1 VDIRLPV
8 PGGASARSAAACCP
22 VIACH
27 LLAIAMS
34 RLHSEFAR
42 LFLPATDAAEQ
53 APPAPTP
60 AGLLD
65 AQGHTRALVL
75 ELAAPADWARLKA
88 VWQGVQADLGLPA
101 PAIAVSG
108 TDGLQLWFSAPMPVA
123 PADARRWLE
132 ALCRRYLG
140 GLPPHRLRLY
150 PRTEPAAAA
159 GDAAPHAAPVPA
171 LQADG
176 ATWSA
181 FVAPDLVPLFEETPW
196 LDSEPSEEGQAA
208 LLERVGVMKAGWF
221 EAAVA
226 VETPQAVQ
234 APAAGGGAAASVAAG
249 GLDEVGGLMGARQ
262 EALAFLRR
270 VVQDEAAPLALR
282 VEAAKA
288 LLQAPGSVGGG

>member
-1 VDIRLPV
+1 
-8 PGGASARSAAACCP
+8 
-22 VIACH
+22 
-27 LLAIAMS
+27 MS

-60 AGLLD
+60 VDLLD

-108 TDGLQLWFSAPMPVA
+108 TDGLQLWFSAPTPVPA
-123 PADARRWLE
+123 ADARRWLE
-132 ALCRRYLG
+132 ALCRRYLP
-140 GLPPHRLRLY
+140 GLPAHRLRLY
-150 PRTEPAAAA
+150 PRTEAADAA
-159 GDAAPHAAPVPA
+159 GNPATHAAPVPA
-171 LQADG
+171 RQADG

-221 EAAVA
+221 EAVVA
-226 VETPQAVQ
+226 VETPQAGQ
-234 APAAGGGAAASVAAG
+234 TPAVGDGAAASVAAG
-249 GLDEVGGLMGARQ
+249 GRGEAGGLMGVRQ
-262 EALAFLRR
+262 EAVAFLRR

-288 LLQAPGSVGGG
+288 LLQGPGSVGGG

>member
-1 VDIRLPV
+1 
-8 PGGASARSAAACCP
+8 
-22 VIACH
+22 
-27 LLAIAMS
+27 MS

-42 LFLPATDAAEQ
+42 LYLPATDAAEQ

-60 AGLLD
+60 ADLLD
-65 AQGHTRALVL
+65 AQGRTRALVL

-108 TDGLQLWFSAPMPVA
+108 TDGLQLWFSAPTPVPA
-123 PADARRWLE
+123 ADARRWLE
-132 ALCRRYLG
+132 ALCRRYLP

-159 GDAAPHAAPVPA
+159 GDPATHAAPVPA
-171 LQADG
+171 RQADG

-221 EAAVA
+221 EAVVAVEVEVEVPQAAQAVA
-226 VETPQAVQ
+226 V
-234 APAAGGGAAASVAAG
+234 GDGAAAGVAAG
-249 GLDEVGGLMGARQ
+249 GLAEAGGLMAARE
-262 EALAFLRR
+262 EAVAFLRR
-270 VVQDEAAPLALR
+270 VVLDEAAPLGLR

>member
-1 VDIRLPV
+1 
-8 PGGASARSAAACCP
+8 
-22 VIACH
+22 
-27 LLAIAMS
+27 MS

-42 LFLPATDAAEQ
+42 LFLPPTAAAEQ

-65 AQGHTRALVL
+65 AQGRTRALVL
-75 ELAAPADWARLKA
+75 ELAVPADWARLKA

-108 TDGLQLWFSAPMPVA
+108 TDGLQLWFSAPTPVPA
-123 PADARRWLE
+123 ADARRWLQ
-132 ALCRRYLG
+132 ALCRRYLP

-196 LDSEPSEEGQAA
+196 LDSEPSDEGQAA

-221 EAAVA
+221 EAVVA
-226 VETPQAVQ
+226 PRAAQAL
-234 APAAGGGAAASVAAG
+234 AADEGAAASVAAR
-249 GLDEVGGLMGARQ
+249 GLAEVGELMGARQ
-262 EALAFLRR
+262 EAVAFLRR

-282 VEAAKA
+282 VDAAKA
-288 LLQAPGSVGGG
+288 LLQGSGSADGG

>member
-1 VDIRLPV
+1 
-8 PGGASARSAAACCP
+8 
-22 VIACH
+22 
-27 LLAIAMS
+27 MS

-60 AGLLD
+60 ADLLD
-65 AQGHTRALVL
+65 AQGRTRALVL

-108 TDGLQLWFSAPMPVA
+108 TDGLQLWFSAPTPVPA
-123 PADARRWLE
+123 ADARRWLQ
-132 ALCRRYLG
+132 ALCRRYLP

-221 EAAVA
+221 EVVVGAERAGAQPAGADGDAAVLAGAVA
-226 VETPQAVQ
+226 V
-234 APAAGGGAAASVAAG
+234 AASAP
-249 GLDEVGGLMGARQ
+249 GLGDARG
-262 EALAFLRR
+262 EAVAFLRR
-270 VVQDEAAPLALR
+270 VMHDESAPLALR
-282 VEAAKA
+282 VEAARA
-288 LLQAPGSVGGG
+288 LLQGAGSTDGG

>member
-1 VDIRLPV
+1 
-8 PGGASARSAAACCP
+8 
-22 VIACH
+22 
-27 LLAIAMS
+27 MS

-42 LFLPATDAAEQ
+42 LFLPAADAAEQ

-65 AQGHTRALVL
+65 AQGRTRALVL

-88 VWQGVQADLGLPA
+88 VWQGVQANLGLSA

-123 PADARRWLE
+123 PADARRWLQ
-132 ALCRRYLG
+132 ALCRRYLP

-150 PRTEPAAAA
+150 PRTEPAATA
-159 GDAAPHAAPVPA
+159 GDAAPHAVPVPA
-171 LQADG
+171 RQADG

-208 LLERVGVMKAGWF
+208 LLERVGVMKVGWF
-221 EAAVA
+221 EAALGHGSEA
-226 VETPQAVQ
+226 GDAPQGTPLSPSPP
-234 APAAGGGAAASVAAG
+234 APPVDQRVGTAAASRRHEAA
-249 GLDEVGGLMGARQ
+249 LFLQRVMNDET
-262 EALAFLRR
+262 
-270 VVQDEAAPLALR
+270 APLAVR
-282 VEAAKA
+282 VEAARV
-288 LLQAPGSVGGG
+288 LLQASDGANGASPAPPLAGV

>member
-1 VDIRLPV
+1 
-8 PGGASARSAAACCP
+8 
-22 VIACH
+22 
-27 LLAIAMS
+27 MS

-42 LFLPATDAAEQ
+42 LYLPTTASAAEGTVPS
-53 APPAPTP
+53 APAP
-60 AGLLD
+60 ADLLD

-75 ELAAPADWARLKA
+75 ELAAPADWSRLKA

-108 TDGLQLWFSAPMPVA
+108 TDGLQLWFSALAPVPA
-123 PADARRWLE
+123 ADARRWLD
-132 ALCRRYLG
+132 ALCRRYLP

-150 PRTEPAAAA
+150 PRAEPGAAA
-159 GDAAPHAAPVPA
+159 GDPATNAAPVPA
-171 LQADG
+171 MQADG

-221 EAAVA
+221 EAVVA
-226 VETPQAVQ
+226 GEATQAAQ
-234 APAAGGGAAASVAAG
+234 ALAAGVATASLVAGSVAEA
-249 GLDEVGGLMGARQ
+249 EGLMGARQ
-262 EALAFLRR
+262 EAVAFLRR

-288 LLQAPGSVGGG
+288 LLQAPGSVGAA

>member
-1 VDIRLPV
+1 
-8 PGGASARSAAACCP
+8 
-22 VIACH
+22 
-27 LLAIAMS
+27 MS

-42 LFLPATDAAEQ
+42 LFLPLTDVIDAIDATGPALS
-53 APPAPTP
+53 APTP
-60 AGLLD
+60 ADLLD

-75 ELAAPADWARLKA
+75 ELAVPADWARLKA

-108 TDGLQLWFSAPMPVA
+108 TDGLQLWFSAPTPVPA
-123 PADARRWLE
+123 ADARRWLE
-132 ALCRRYLG
+132 SLCRRYLP

-159 GDAAPHAAPVPA
+159 GDSPTHSAPVPA
-171 LQADG
+171 WQADG

-208 LLERVGVMKAGWF
+208 LLERVGVMKEGWF
-221 EAAVA
+221 EAVVTAEA
-226 VETPQAVQ
+226 PQAVQ
-234 APAAGGGAAASVAAG
+234 AVAAGDGAAASVVAG
-249 GLDEVGGLMGARQ
+249 GLVEATGLMCARQ
-262 EALAFLRR
+262 EAVAFLRR

-288 LLQAPGSVGGG
+288 LLQAPGTVVGG

>member
-1 VDIRLPV
+1 
-8 PGGASARSAAACCP
+8 
-22 VIACH
+22 
-27 LLAIAMS
+27 MS

-42 LFLPATDAAEQ
+42 LYLPATDAAEQ
-53 APPAPTP
+53 APPAPTS
-60 AGLLD
+60 ADLLD
-65 AQGHTRALVL
+65 AQSRTRALVL

-108 TDGLQLWFSAPMPVA
+108 TDGLQLWFSAPTPVPA
-123 PADARRWLE
+123 ADARRWLQ
-132 ALCRRYLG
+132 ALCRRYLP

-171 LQADG
+171 RQADG
-176 ATWSA
+176 TTWSA

-221 EAAVA
+221 EAVVGA
-226 VETPQAVQ
+226 ETPGAQL
-234 APAAGGGAAASVAAG
+234 PEAAGNGVATARVAGIEASVNDLA
-249 GLDEVGGLMGARQ
+249 GARG
-262 EALAFLRR
+262 EAVVFLRR
-270 VVQDEAAPLALR
+270 VMLDEAAPLALR

-288 LLQAPGSVGGG
+288 LLQAPGSAGGR

>member
-1 VDIRLPV
+1 
-8 PGGASARSAAACCP
+8 
-22 VIACH
+22 
-27 LLAIAMS
+27 MS

-42 LFLPATDAAEQ
+42 LFLPAADAAEQ

-60 AGLLD
+60 ADLLD

-75 ELAAPADWARLKA
+75 ELAAPADWTRLKA
-88 VWQGVQADLGLPA
+88 MWQGVQADLGLPA

-108 TDGLQLWFSAPMPVA
+108 TDGLQLWFSAPTPVPA
-123 PADARRWLE
+123 ADARRWLE
-132 ALCRRYLG
+132 ALCRRYLP
-140 GLPPHRLRLY
+140 GLPPHRLRLF
-150 PRTEPAAAA
+150 PRTEPTADA
-159 GDAAPHAAPVPA
+159 GHPATHAAPVPA
-171 LQADG
+171 RQADG

-221 EAAVA
+221 EAVVVGGEA
-226 VETPQAVQ
+226 PQAAQ
-234 APAAGGGAAASVAAG
+234 ARAAGGDAAASLAAG
-249 GLDEVGGLMGARQ
+249 GLAEAKGLMGARQ
-262 EALAFLRR
+262 EAMTFLRR

-288 LLQAPGSVGGG
+288 LLQAPSSVDAA

>member
-1 VDIRLPV
+1 
-8 PGGASARSAAACCP
+8 
-22 VIACH
+22 
-27 LLAIAMS
+27 MS
-34 RLHSEFAR
+34 RLHTEFAR

-60 AGLLD
+60 ADLLD

-75 ELAAPADWARLKA
+75 ELAAPADWSRLKA

-108 TDGLQLWFSAPMPVA
+108 TDGLQLWFSAPTPVPA
-123 PADARRWLE
+123 ADARRWLE
-132 ALCRRYLG
+132 ALCRRYLP
-140 GLPPHRLRLY
+140 GLPPHRLRLF
-150 PRTEPAAAA
+150 PRTEPTADA
-159 GDAAPHAAPVPA
+159 GHPATHAAPVPA
-171 LQADG
+171 RQADG

-208 LLERVGVMKAGWF
+208 LLERVGVMKVGWF
-221 EAAVA
+221 EAVVTMEAPRA
-226 VETPQAVQ
+226 AQAS
-234 APAAGGGAAASVAAG
+234 AAGDGAVVSVATG
-249 GLDEVGGLMGARQ
+249 GLAEVAGLTGARR
-262 EALAFLRR
+262 EAVAFLRR

-288 LLQAPGSVGGG
+288 LLQVPGSAGGG

>member
-1 VDIRLPV
+1 
-8 PGGASARSAAACCP
+8 
-22 VIACH
+22 
-27 LLAIAMS
+27 MS
-34 RLHSEFAR
+34 RLHTEFAR

-60 AGLLD
+60 ADLLD
-65 AQGHTRALVL
+65 AQGHTRALML
-75 ELAAPADWARLKA
+75 ELAAPADWSRLKA

-108 TDGLQLWFSAPMPVA
+108 TDGLQLWFSAPTPVPA
-123 PADARRWLE
+123 ADARRWLE
-132 ALCRRYLG
+132 ALCRRYLP

-159 GDAAPHAAPVPA
+159 GDPVTHAAPVPA
-171 LQADG
+171 RQADG

-221 EAAVA
+221 EAVLGA
-226 VETPQAVQ
+226 E
-234 APAAGGGAAASVAAG
+234 PAGAQPARAGGDGAVLAGAVGVAASAP
-249 GLDEVGGLMGARQ
+249 GLGDARG
-262 EALAFLRR
+262 EAVAFLRR
-270 VVQDEAAPLALR
+270 VVQDESAPLALR
-282 VEAAKA
+282 VEAARA
-288 LLQAPGSVGGG
+288 LVQGSGSTDCG